1 MNITNISTYVFVLLV
16 SAATTA
22 AYSQQREIKES
33 LVFSD
38 PTVAKSDS
46 WVKGFSV
53 DYNSTTKDGVGYD
66 SGGGAHYQSTNSNTV
81 GFSGFIG
88 YGNFT
93 LMFTQ
98 APERFT
104 TVVPASGNLTTSTT
118 INGSSTTRELVGRYL
133 LTELQSTY
141 FVPYVLGGYVTFE
154 DTQDMDVY
162 INGVREVNKN
172 SASGPGLGLGGIFPI
187 SEKFGFRADAKQY
200 YANLTTT
207 SNVIAA
213 FNASRDIKY
222 VRSTITA
229 YYNLTDRINL
239 QLGVQSSFIVNQER
253 TLGTGTYLKFGYT
266 F

>member
-1 MNITNISTYVFVLLV
+1 MNIINISTYALVVLV
-16 SAATTA
+16 SAVGTVAH
-22 AYSQQREIKES
+22 SQQREIKES

-66 SGGGAHYQSTNSNTV
+66 SGGGAHSQSTNSNTV

-104 TVVPASGNLTTSTT
+104 TVVPASGNLTTSTI

-133 LTELQSTY
+133 LTELQGTY
-141 FVPYVLGGYVTFE
+141 FVPYVLGGYVTFD

-162 INGVREVNKN
+162 INGVREVNK
-172 SASGPGLGLGGIFPI
+172 SSGGGPGLGFGGIFPM
-187 SEKFGFRADAKQY
+187 SEKFGFRADAKLY
-200 YANLTTT
+200 YGNITNT

-213 FNASRDIKY
+213 FNTSEKVKY
-222 VRSTITA
+222 VKSTITA

-239 QLGVQSSFIVNQER
+239 QLGIQSSFVVNQEL
-253 TLGTGTYLKFGYT
+253 TQGTGTYLKFGYT